1 MCWATRGSPELSQT
15 GRHGQPPRTHLVEL
29 PRGQPRFEFKGAK
42 QEHEIP
48 DMQPHAK
55 IFSTL
60 LTYSFVHSFYLC
72 DEMLIT
78 LNGMESDT

>member
-1 MCWATRGSPELSQT
+1 MRWATRGSPELSPT

-60 LTYSFVHSFYLC
+60 LTYSFG
-72 DEMLIT
+72 T
-78 LNGMESDT
+78 LLLLM

>member
-1 MCWATRGSPELSQT
+1 MCWATRGSPELSPT

-42 QEHEIP
+42 QEHEFP

-60 LTYSFVHSFYLC
+60 LTCSFGTVLLL
-72 DEMLIT
+72 M
-78 LNGMESDT
+78 